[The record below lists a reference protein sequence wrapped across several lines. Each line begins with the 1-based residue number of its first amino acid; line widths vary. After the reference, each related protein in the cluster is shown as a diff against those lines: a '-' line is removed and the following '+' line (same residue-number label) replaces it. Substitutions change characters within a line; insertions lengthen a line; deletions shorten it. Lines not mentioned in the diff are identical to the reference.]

1 MLKKTKYTLL
11 FVEDEVMIRRI
22 AISFL
27 KSYFVEIYEAKDGE
41 EGLTLYN
48 KHKPD
53 IIITDIEMPKINGL
67 EFCRIIRQG
76 DKSTPIIISTA
87 YTTTEY
93 LLEAVKL
100 NLINYLPKPIEEE
113 ALFEALNSCF
123 EHIEREHPSVIKL
136 NKTDSFDM
144 LNHTLVKGDEL
155 VPLTKYQHELLFI
168 LLKNQGRIVAY
179 EEIEQ
184 FIWFDKVMSSDALR
198 SLVRDVRKIVG
209 KETIANISRY
219 GYRIHL
225 NG

>member
-22 AISFL
+22 AVSFL

-41 EGLTLYN
+41 EGLELYRE
-48 KHKPD
+48 HKPD
-53 IIITDIEMPKINGL
+53 IIITDIEMPKVNGL
-67 EFCRIIRQG
+67 ELCRIIREE

-93 LLEAVKL
+93 LLEAVSL

-113 ALFEALNSCF
+113 ALFEALNACF
-123 EHIEREHPSVIKL
+123 EHIEREHPSVVKI

-144 LNHTLVKGDEL
+144 LNYTFIKKGEII
-155 VPLTKYQHELLFI
+155 PLTTYQHKLLHI
-168 LLKNQGRIVAY
+168 LIKNQGRIVSY
-179 EEIEQ
+179 EELEQ
-184 FIWFDKVMSSDALR
+184 FIWFDKAMSSDALR
-198 SLVRDVRKIVG
+198 SLVRDVRKVVG